1 MSSHES
7 QKPPPK
13 PSNVTSVKFWSS
25 GGLLGLEPSKP
36 PDFSVLNALAQDPV
50 AERNAKIS
58 TLSQSNNFG
67 GDGDKWK
74 PNKLENSMAVK
85 WGSDMGCFTS
95 CQDYK
100 ENYLSLRER
109 SCKDLP
115 ADLNVKATTAWQ
127 ENSRSAAWM
136 FEIGNKIIL
145 NGHKEKL
152 SLGGDEISDHDSYLR
167 TVVFEHNNR

>member
-50 AERNAKIS
+50 AERNAKI
-58 TLSQSNNFG
+58 
-67 GDGDKWK
+67 KWK